1 MGYNGCMSLPDWLAP
16 QPSKPRREEAAPLPG
31 WLSACPD
38 VDEVRT
44 PVGKL
49 SKEKRELLF
58 TQYEMVLP
66 RILDMLSGGYT
77 LKKAFKELPIE
88 IDHGGFIGWL
98 KRDSKRWELY
108 RNAKELRT
116 EAWADDI
123 IRHAEGEDEDGNPTM
138 DDVARSRLKVDT
150 YWKLMGANNRKD
162 YGDTKT
168 IEMNTSISITA
179 ALAEAQGRVIEAQVI
194 DDEVDVIDAT
204 DYKRL
209 PMGSEEDDDE

>member
-1 MGYNGCMSLPDWLAP
+1 M
-16 QPSKPRREEAAPLPG
+16 PG
-31 WLSACPD
+31 WLSAC
-38 VDEVRT
+38 DEPEDVRT

-49 SKEKRELLF
+49 SKERRELLF
-58 TQYEMVLP
+58 AQYEMVLP

-77 LKKAFKELPIE
+77 LKKAFRELPVE
-88 IDHGGFIGWL
+88 IDNGGFIGWL
-98 KRDSKRWELY
+98 KRDAKRWEMY

-194 DDEVDVIDAT
+194 DDEADLIDVGQLSA
-204 DYKRL
+204 
-209 PMGSEEDDDE
+209 GDDE